1 MFMDTSPKQLEQE
14 VGMSSNVVSSKENV
28 TNMPEQTREQ
38 LSLLNNELRAALEAR
53 TQENML
59 LNEVISTVGST
70 LKLDEVLGHLVDIV
84 VRAIPC
90 HAAFFYLYDKDK
102 ERLTLASTNHQYKKL
117 VGKIE
122 MALGEGITG
131 WVGLHLQPVILKEG
145 ALNDPRFRY
154 VSDVEYE
161 QFQST
166 MTVLFLARDRHH
178 IRATT
183 LHTR

>member
-1 MFMDTSPKQLEQE
+1 
-14 VGMSSNVVSSKENV
+14 MSSKVVSSKENT
-28 TNMPEQTREQ
+28 TNMSEQTSEQ
-38 LSLLNNELRAALEAR
+38 LSLLNNQLRAALEAR

-131 WVGLHLQPVILKEG
+131 WVGLHLQPVILKRRSIERP
-145 ALNDPRFRY
+145 AFPLL
-154 VSDVEYE
+154 S
-161 QFQST
+161 
-166 MTVLFLARDRHH
+166 
-178 IRATT
+178 
-183 LHTR
+183 

>member
-53 TQENML
+53 TQENIL

-70 LKLDEVLGHLVDIV
+70 LKLDEVLRHLVDTL
-84 VRAIPC
+84 VRAISC
-90 HAAFFYLYDKDK
+90 DAAFIYLYDRDK
-102 ERLTLASTNHQYKKL
+102 ERLILASTSEQYSHL

-122 MALGEGITG
+122 LALGEGITG
-131 WVGLHLQPVILKEG
+131 WVGLTLQPVILKRSEERRVG
-145 ALNDPRFRY
+145 K
-154 VSDVEYE
+154 
-161 QFQST
+161 
-166 MTVLFLARDRHH
+166 
-178 IRATT
+178 
-183 LHTR
+183 